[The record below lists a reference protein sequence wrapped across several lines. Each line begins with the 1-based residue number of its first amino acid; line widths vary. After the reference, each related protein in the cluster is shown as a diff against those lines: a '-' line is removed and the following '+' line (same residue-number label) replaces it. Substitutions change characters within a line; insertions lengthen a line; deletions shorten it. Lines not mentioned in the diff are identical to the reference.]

1 MKKII
6 AIIMGSYHLQK
17 TLLFVLSL
25 LLSTVSFPQTWVQK
39 GLDID
44 GEALWDES
52 GNSVSMPDANTIAIG
67 APLNDGN
74 GSDAG
79 HVRIYEWNGNEW
91 VQKGQDINGE
101 AEGDQLGWSV
111 SMPDA
116 NTVAIGAPLNDGNGS
131 DAGHVRI
138 YEWNG
143 NAWIQKGLDI
153 DGKVA
158 FDESGRSVSMP
169 DAHTVAI
176 GAYGND
182 DNGPNAGHVRIYEW
196 DGSLSMWVQKGGDI
210 DGEAGIDRS
219 GWSVSMP
226 ATNTVAIGAYGNDG
240 NGPNAGHVRIYEWN
254 GNAWIQKGLDIDGE
268 AAYDY
273 SGISVSMPDANTV
286 AIGADGNDANGSYAG
301 HVRIYEWN
309 GNAWI
314 QKGLDIDGETA
325 NDWSG
330 YSVSMPDANT
340 VAIGAIFNDGN
351 GSDAGHVRIYEWNGN
366 AWVQKGLD
374 IDGETAFDLSG
385 CSVSMPDANTVAI
398 GAPEN
403 EGNGTNAG
411 HVRVYSFRTQ

>member
-1 MKKII
+1 MKQLK
-6 AIIMGSYHLQK
+6 AIIIGAYHLQK
-17 TLLFVLSL
+17 SSLLVLIV
-25 LLSTVSFPQTWVQK
+25 LLSTVSFSQTWNQK

-44 GEALWDES
+44 GEAEMDIS
-52 GNSVSMPDANTIAIG
+52 GNSVSMPDAHTVAIG
-67 APLNDGN
+67 APENDGN
-74 GSDAG
+74 STDAG
-79 HVRIYEWNGNEW
+79 HVRIYTWDGSEW
-91 VQKGQDINGE
+91 VQKGQDIDGE
-101 AEGDQLGWSV
+101 AEGDQFGWSV

-116 NTVAIGAPLNDGNGS
+116 HTVAIGAPLNDGNGS

-138 YEWNG
+138 YTWNG
-143 NAWIQKGLDI
+143 SEWVQKGGDI
-153 DGKVA
+153 DGEKE

-182 DNGPNAGHVRIYEW
+182 GNGPNAGHVRIYAW
-196 DGSLSMWVQKGGDI
+196 SGNAWVQKGSDI
-210 DGEAGIDRS
+210 DGEARIDRS

-226 ATNTVAIGAYGNDG
+226 DANTVAIGAYGNDG

-254 GNAWIQKGLDIDGE
+254 GNLWVQKGLDIDGE
-268 AAYDY
+268 APYDY
-273 SGISVSMPDANTV
+273 SGMSVSMPDANTV

-301 HVRIYEWN
+301 HVRIYTWN

-314 QKGLDIDGETA
+314 QKGQDIDGEA
-325 NDWSG
+325 EGDWSG
-330 YSVSMPDANT
+330 YSISMPDANT

-351 GSDAGHVRIYEWNGN
+351 GSEAGHVRIYEWNGN

-374 IDGETAFDLSG
+374 IDGEAAFDLSG
-385 CSVSMPDANTVAI
+385 CTVSMPDAHTVAI

-403 EGNGTNAG
+403 DGNGTDAG